1 MTTIRSA
8 AVTDLRFPTSQTL
21 DGSDAMNP
29 DPDYSAAYLELS
41 TSDPDL
47 TGCGF
52 VFTIGRGNDVQAA
65 AVAAV
70 ADRLVGRSLDEL
82 VEDPGAINRELTWDS
97 QLRWL
102 GPDKGVIHM
111 AVGAV
116 MNAVW
121 DLRSKRERCPLWA
134 TLAHLEPAEV
144 VAVVDW
150 TYLADFLDPAQARE
164 MLEERRSER
173 DSRVADLHRDGL
185 TAYTTSPGW
194 LGYDDNKLDRLCRQ
208 ALDDGFNTIKL
219 KVGADLASDRRRLG
233 IARSTIGS
241 DTALAI
247 DANQRWSVPEAIATI
262 DELAQFDLRWVEE
275 PTHPDD
281 LVGHAAIA
289 KAVHPVPIAT
299 GEHLAN
305 PTMAKQLLQLGG
317 AQILQID
324 ATRVAGVHDLVA
336 MVLLA
341 AHAGVDVIPH
351 AGGVGLCEAVQH
363 FAFFNAVSVAADP
376 SRLALEYVDN
386 LHEHMAYPV
395 EVTDGRYRLPIQ
407 PGASTAFRPATAD
420 SFAYP
425 EGAHW
430 RERLER
436 PLDSQGISQ

>member
-1 MTTIRSA
+1 MTTIRAA
-8 AVTDLRFPTSQTL
+8 AVIDLRFPTSRTL

-52 VFTIGRGNDVQAA
+52 VFTIGRGNDIQAA

-70 ADRLVGRSLDEL
+70 AARLVGRSLDEL
-82 VEDPGAINRELTWDS
+82 LEDPGAINRELTWDS

-121 DLRSKRERCPLWA
+121 DLRSKRERRPLWA
-134 TLAHLEPAEV
+134 MLGHLEPAEV
-144 VAVVDW
+144 VALVDW
-150 TYLADFLDPAQARE
+150 TYLADFLDPAHARE

-173 DSRVADLHRDGL
+173 DSRIADLHRDGL
-185 TAYTTSPGW
+185 AAYTTSPGW

-219 KVGADLASDRRRLG
+219 KVGADLANDRRRLG
-233 IARSTIGS
+233 IARCAIGS

-247 DANQRWSVPEAIATI
+247 DANQRWSVPEAIAAI
-262 DELAQFDLRWVEE
+262 DQLAQFDLRWVEE

-336 MVLLA
+336 MILLA
-341 AHAGVDVIPH
+341 AHAEVDVIPH

-376 SRLALEYVDN
+376 SRLALEYVDH
-386 LHEHMAYPV
+386 LHEHMAQPV
-395 EVTDGRYRLPIQ
+395 EVTAGRYRLPTQ
-407 PGASTAFRPATAD
+407 PGAGTAFRPATAD

-425 EGAHW
+425 DGAHW
-430 RERLER
+430 RE
-436 PLDSQGISQ
+436 